1 MKTRAMWT
9 VVGAGIAATVLT
21 GALVTGTSATGA
33 ERSVPNTPASAL
45 NEDGLTGVKSRAE
58 LEQID
63 VLFRAG
69 ARPPELS
76 KILFQREG
84 AHYLV
89 DTSYFENRTQEPQM
103 HLQQDEVFVVMSGA
117 AKLRLGGELVNK
129 KEHGDPNEYRG
140 TAIKGGITQVVAAG
154 DVISAPRGIP
164 HQFDPGV
171 GHINYMVVKINY
183 PTPK

>member
-1 MKTRAMWT
+1 MKVYVMVGVAAM
-9 VVGAGIAATVLT
+9 ALAATLAT
-21 GALVTGTSATGA
+21 QTSATG
-33 ERSVPNTPASAL
+33 TGGTASAAASGVVTG
-45 NEDGLTGVKSRAE
+45 DGLTGVKSRAE

-89 DTSYFENRTQEPQM
+89 DTSYFENRTQQPQM
-103 HLQQDEVFVVMSGA
+103 HVQQDEVFVVMSGA
-117 AKLRLGGELVNK
+117 ARLRLGGQLVNQK
-129 KEHGDPNEYRG
+129 VHGGDPNEYRG
-140 TAIKGGITQVVAAG
+140 TDIKGGITQVVSAG
-154 DVISAPRGIP
+154 DVISAPRGTP

-171 GHINYMVVKINY
+171 GHINYMVVKILY